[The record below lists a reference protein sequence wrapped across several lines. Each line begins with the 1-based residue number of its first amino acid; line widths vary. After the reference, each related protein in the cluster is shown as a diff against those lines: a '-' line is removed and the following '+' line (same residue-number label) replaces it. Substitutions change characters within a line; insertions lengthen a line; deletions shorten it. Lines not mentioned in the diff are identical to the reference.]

1 MPLRHNP
8 IQVHCRTSI
17 SQNANGT
24 ELNQRPLIRIV
35 GATVPFAARQTVVAD
50 TESTLPLR
58 CLLPRPNVNCS
69 RPERHPR
76 VRSGGRQAQNLSSQH
91 GHQSQTTQKV
101 SPAPL
106 RNLMGSG
113 NQRHFCPECG
123 SHLYAYD
130 ERWPQWIYPYPSCID
145 TPLPK
150 PKKYVYICLDSKVS
164 WVDVPKGGEHCQRFS
179 DKGIE
184 EWHKAEGCFYGGD
197 EEEEEDKPEVKK
209 QKTSK
214 KK

>member
-1 MPLRHNP
+1 
-8 IQVHCRTSI
+8 
-17 SQNANGT
+17 
-24 ELNQRPLIRIV
+24 
-35 GATVPFAARQTVVAD
+35 
-50 TESTLPLR
+50 
-58 CLLPRPNVNCS
+58 
-69 RPERHPR
+69 
-76 VRSGGRQAQNLSSQH
+76 
-91 GHQSQTTQKV
+91 
-101 SPAPL
+101 
-106 RNLMGSG
+106 MGSG